1 MAMVTV
7 TAMVMAMVIMTIRKG
22 LVLKEFSHGYS
33 EENKV
38 EVTKLSIP
46 GLVTI
51 LPRIFGDDRGAFF
64 ETFNKQSFTSLVA
77 DVDFVQDNQS
87 TSKANV
93 LRGLHFQAP
102 PYAQGKLVRVISGS
116 VVDVAVDIRKGSP
129 TYGKHEKVLLTG
141 ENNLMFYIPP
151 GFAHGFVALEDNT
164 IFHYKCT
171 GFYNKASEGCLL
183 WNDPTLNIDWG
194 TTNPLISPKDQEG
207 EKIEGFSSPFTH

>member
-1 MAMVTV
+1 
-7 TAMVMAMVIMTIRKG
+7 MAMVIMTIRKG

-38 EVTKLSIP
+38 EITKLSIP

-51 LPRIFGDDRGAFF
+51 QPRIFGDDRGVFF
-64 ETFNKQSFTSLVA
+64 ETYNKQSFSSLVSEI
-77 DVDFVQDNQS
+77 DFVQDNQS
-87 TSKANV
+87 ISKANV

-102 PYAQGKLVRVISGS
+102 PFAQGKLVRVIAGA
-116 VVDVAVDIRKGSP
+116 VLDVAVDIRKGSP

-151 GFAHGFVALEDNT
+151 GFAHGFVALKDNT

-194 TTNPLISPKDQEG
+194 TANPLISPKDAEG
-207 EKIEGFSSPFTH
+207 EKIEGFHSPFSY

>member
-1 MAMVTV
+1 MALVTV

-38 EVTKLSIP
+38 EITKLSIP

-51 LPRIFGDDRGAFF
+51 QPRIFGDDRGVFF
-64 ETFNKQSFTSLVA
+64 ETYNKQSFSSLVSEI
-77 DVDFVQDNQS
+77 DFVQDNQS
-87 TSKANV
+87 ISKANV

-102 PYAQGKLVRVISGS
+102 PFAQGKLVRVIAGA
-116 VVDVAVDIRKGSP
+116 VLDVAVDIRKGSP

-151 GFAHGFVALEDNT
+151 GFAHGFVALKDNT

-194 TTNPLISPKDQEG
+194 TANPLISPKDAEG
-207 EKIEGFSSPFTH
+207 EKIEGFHSPFSY